1 MDEVW
6 ADEVGKMRSS
16 RETILVKRRINAFWK
31 KFALIV
37 ISLAL
42 AGFLVSPALAG
53 ERFISGYPNLS
64 ATVIGA
70 NEFSPGEDV
79 TIPVMIQNSGVIQYE
94 FSNPYILNR
103 SDLPNT
109 AKFVIVSL
117 DPGNA
122 PVTVKTGPQA
132 VGNLPGGANLPVQF
146 KVKIAPDAQSGT
158 YHLPLNMQYTY
169 LWNVDQYGLDTLQY
183 YYKETTASLDLP
195 IRIKPE
201 ILLDVTSVEQ
211 QHLNVGMEGYLNM
224 SVTNR
229 GNEDGRDAVVK
240 LTQNGNSPV
249 VPVASSV
256 YIGDFPKNAVIPL
269 SYKVMVSKDAVA
281 SRYPVNLTVTYKNID
296 GDILTSDPIT
306 IGVAVDGRIDFSV
319 VSPTAV
325 FNPGT
330 EKTMEVTY
338 ENTGSAMVYG
348 AQARII
354 TVDPFT
360 TNDDSSYLGDMAPGD
375 TKTARFDVTVDASAT
390 IKDYALDSEVRY
402 RGALNDDQVS
412 DRIKVPVEVVGV
424 SGIGLLLTPYGI
436 LVIALILIAG
446 VYFGVRWRRK
456 RSR

>member
-1 MDEVW
+1 
-6 ADEVGKMRSS
+6 MRSNTEID
-16 RETILVKRRINAFWK
+16 RK
-31 KFALIV
+31 KAWISAIPEICGIIV
-37 ISLAL
+37 FFLAL
-42 AGFLVSPALAG
+42 TGFLVYPAVAG
-53 ERFISGYPNLS
+53 ERFISGYPNVS
-64 ATVIGA
+64 ATIAGA
-70 NEFSPGEDV
+70 NEFSPGDEV
-79 TIPVMIQNSGVIQYE
+79 IIPVMIQNSGVIEYE

-117 DPGNA
+117 DPGDA
-122 PVTVKTGPQA
+122 PVAVRTGPQV
-132 VGNLPGGANLPVQF
+132 VGNLPGGANMPVQF

-158 YHLPLNMQYTY
+158 YQLPLNIQYTY

-183 YYKETTASLDLP
+183 FYKEKMTTLDLP
-195 IRIKPE
+195 IRVKPE
-201 ILLDVTSVEQ
+201 ILLDITSVEP
-211 QHLNVGMEGYLNM
+211 QHLNAGMEGYLNL

-229 GNEDGRDAVVK
+229 GHEDGRDAVVK

-269 SYKVMVSKDAVA
+269 TYKVMVSTDAVA
-281 SRYPVNLTVTYKNID
+281 SRYPVNLTVTYKNKE

-306 IGVAVDGRIDFSV
+306 IGVPVGGKIDFSV
-319 VSPTAV
+319 VSPPVV

-330 EKTMEVTY
+330 KKTMEVTY
-338 ENTGSAMVYG
+338 KNTGSATVYG

-360 TNDDSSYLGDMAPGD
+360 TNDDTSYLGDMVPGD
-375 TKTARFDVTVDASAT
+375 TKTARFDVTVDAAAT
-390 IKDYALDSEVRY
+390 IKDYALDSEVKY
-402 RGALNDDQVS
+402 RGSLDDDQVS

-424 SGIGLLLTPYGI
+424 SGIRLLLTPYGI
-436 LVIALILIAG
+436 LLIALLLIAG
-446 VYFGVRWRRK
+446 VYLGVMWRRK

>member
-1 MDEVW
+1 
-6 ADEVGKMRSS
+6 MRSNTDTD
-16 RETILVKRRINAFWK
+16 RTTRTI
-31 KFALIV
+31 FAIRTRFAIIVLI
-37 ISLAL
+37 IAI

-64 ATVIGA
+64 ATIIGA

-109 AKFVIVSL
+109 AKFVIASL
-117 DPGNA
+117 DPGDA

-132 VGNLPGGANLPVQF
+132 IGNLYGGANMPVQF
-146 KVKIAPDAQSGT
+146 KVKIAPVAQSGT
-158 YHLPLNMQYTY
+158 YRLPLNMRYTY

-183 YYKETTASLDLP
+183 YYKEATTSLDLP

-201 ILLDVTSVEQ
+201 ILLEVTSVEPQ
-211 QHLNVGMEGYLNM
+211 NLNVGMEGYLNL

-229 GNEDGRDAVVK
+229 GNENGRDAVVK

-281 SRYPVNLTVTYKNID
+281 SRYPVNLTVTYKNKD

-306 IGVAVDGRIDFSV
+306 VGVAVDGRIDFSV
-319 VSPTAV
+319 VPPPAV
-325 FNPGT
+325 FTPGS

-338 ENTGSAMVYG
+338 RNTGSAMVYG

-390 IKDYALDSEVRY
+390 IKDYALDSEVKY

-424 SGIGLLLTPYGI
+424 SGIGLLLTPYGL
-436 LVIALILIAG
+436 LVIALILLAG
-446 VYFGVRWRRK
+446 VYLGVQWRRK

>member
-1 MDEVW
+1 MEEVRIY
-6 ADEVGKMRSS
+6 EVGKMRPN
-16 RETILVKRRINAFWK
+16 RKIDPEKGQIHAFRRKFAILVFSLIMAAFMIN
-31 KFALIV
+31 
-37 ISLAL
+37 
-42 AGFLVSPALAG
+42 PALAG

-64 ATVIGA
+64 ATIIGA

-79 TIPVMIQNSGVIQYE
+79 TLPVMIQNSGVIQYE

-103 SDLPNT
+103 SELPNT

-117 DPGNA
+117 DPGDA
-122 PVTVKTGPQA
+122 PVTVRTGPQA
-132 VGNLPGGANLPVQF
+132 VGNLPGGASLPVQF

-158 YHLPLNMQYTY
+158 YQLPVIMQYTY

-183 YYKETTASLDLP
+183 YYKETTTSLYLP

-211 QHLNVGMEGYLNM
+211 QHLNVGMEGYLNL
-224 SVTNR
+224 SVINR
-229 GNEDGRDAVVK
+229 GNEEGKDAVVK

-249 VPVASSV
+249 VPVAGSV
-256 YIGDFPKNAVIPL
+256 YLGDFPKNTVIPL
-269 SYKVMVSKDAVA
+269 SYKVMVSTDAVA
-281 SRYPVNLTVTYKNID
+281 SRYPVNLTVTYVNAD
-296 GDILTSDPIT
+296 GDTLTTDPVT
-306 IGVAVDGRIDFSV
+306 LGVMVDGKIDFSV
-319 VSPTAV
+319 VSPPAV

-338 ENTGSAMVYG
+338 ENTGSATVYG

-375 TKTARFDVTVDASAT
+375 RRTARFDITVDASAT
-390 IKDYALDSEVRY
+390 IKDYALDSEIKY

-446 VYFGVRWRRK
+446 VYLVIRWRRK